1 LRSFNLKK
9 NKLKIN
15 RKNYPMKISKFSIFV
30 SIIKTIRELDIELN
44 RKNQLRC
51 FHFRDSSQEE
61 GSGLAI
67 LKAFL
72 DKKID
77 EDYYSCDDSSETS
90 SDDSSVNSSDDSSK
104 TSSDD
109 SSEGSSE
116 DYSEISSEDSR
127 ENSRK
132 DSSKDSSSS
141 SGSSSEDSSCSS
153 ESSSEDGD
161 RKLPILGCGGCTF
174 DKYKLVC
181 KHFFTLPKKKCDE
194 VSGTVE
200 ALCIDDDVYVKET
213 SK

>member
-1 LRSFNLKK
+1 
-9 NKLKIN
+9 
-15 RKNYPMKISKFSIFV
+15 MKISKFSIFV
-30 SIIKTIRELDIELN
+30 SIILTIRELDIELN
-44 RKNQLRC
+44 RNNQLRC

-72 DKKID
+72 DKKFD
-77 EDYYSCDDSSETS
+77 EEYYSCEDSSATS
-90 SDDSSVNSSDDSSK
+90 SDDSNVNSSDDSSK

-127 ENSRK
+127 ENR
-132 DSSKDSSSS
+132 SKDSSNSE
-141 SGSSSEDSSCSS
+141 SSSEDSSSSS

-161 RKLPILGCGGCTF
+161 RRLPILSCGGCEF

-181 KHFFTLPKKKCDE
+181 KHFCTLPKKKCDQ
-194 VSGTVE
+194 VSETVE
-200 ALCIDDDVYVKET
+200 VLCIDDGVHVQET
-213 SK
+213 CS